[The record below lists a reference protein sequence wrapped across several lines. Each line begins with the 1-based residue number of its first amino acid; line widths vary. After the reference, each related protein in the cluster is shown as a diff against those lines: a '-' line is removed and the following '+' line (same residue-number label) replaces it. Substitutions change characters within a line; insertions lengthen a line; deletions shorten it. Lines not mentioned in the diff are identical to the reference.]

1 MNVEIRREQYQAH
14 LERKEI
20 AHNQALIIHR
30 LKNTDRDPP
39 TKKPPASYKQWTGTS
54 VDWLEI
60 EKQLQMAPSGSSAQP
75 AQGEDDDESEDT
87 FNYDDEDEDVDEDDD
102 E

>member
-1 MNVEIRREQYQAH
+1 MNVEIRKEQYQAH
-14 LERKEI
+14 LERKQI

-30 LKNTDRDPP
+30 LKNTDRAPP
-39 TKKPPASYKQWTGTS
+39 TMKQPASYKQWTGTS

-60 EKQLQMAPSGSSAQP
+60 EKQRQMAPSGSSAQP
-75 AQGEDDDESEDT
+75 AQGEDGDESEDT
-87 FNYDDEDEDVDEDDD
+87 FNFEDEDEDEDDD